1 MHAWSLQVHSP
12 YLVLPTLVP
21 YLQCYHVNIVQFY
34 AAFVVSGGG
43 GVFWGFGLG
52 RDIILDCVQQRSPLA
67 SRRAAPLNLFFT

>member
-43 GVFWGFGLG
+43 GGILGVWFGKG
-52 RDIILDCVQQRSPLA
+52 HHS
-67 SRRAAPLNLFFT
+67 